1 MRCEGDKRSPL
12 GHEAHEALS
21 ASPRGTGPVLRRT
34 GQVRLTSTLLVSV
47 AIASGVS
54 ACGTGSA
61 ASPTFE
67 PVMSDDDSGS
77 SDPPV
82 LQDASAGAIAAAF
95 VHCGSSP
102 PPATGSIPADVAAIL
117 TSRCQTCH
125 QMPPVNGAPFPLLTY
140 NDVHQLFAGTIP
152 IYQEMYIL
160 TQPDGQEPHMP
171 YGSAPQLT
179 GDQLATLGNWLL
191 ACAPPGD

>member
-1 MRCEGDKRSPL
+1 MRCEGDPRSLL
-12 GHEAHEALS
+12 GHEGLDALS
-21 ASPRGTGPVLRRT
+21 ASRPGTGAVLRRT
-34 GQVRLTSTLLVSV
+34 GQVRLTYVLLLSAAV
-47 AIASGVS
+47 ASAVS

-67 PVMSDDDSGS
+67 PVSDDDSGS
-77 SDPPV
+77 SGSTL
-82 LQDASAGAIAAAF
+82 LQDASAGAVAAAF
-95 VHCGSSP
+95 VQCGSSP
-102 PPATGSIPADVAAIL
+102 PPATGNIPADVAAIL

-140 NDVHQLFAGTIP
+140 DNVHQLFGGTIP

-160 TQPDGQEPHMP
+160 TRPDGQPHMP

-179 GDQLATLGNWLL
+179 ADQLATLGNWLL

>member
-1 MRCEGDKRSPL
+1 M
-12 GHEAHEALS
+12 
-21 ASPRGTGPVLRRT
+21 
-34 GQVRLTSTLLVSV
+34 RLTSLLLVSA

-82 LQDASAGAIAAAF
+82 LQDASAGAVAAAF
-95 VHCGSSP
+95 TRCGSNP
-102 PPATGSIPADVAAIL
+102 PPTTGTIPTDVAAIL
-117 TSRCQTCH
+117 TSRCQPCH
-125 QMPPVNGAPFPLLTY
+125 QMPPKSGAPFPLLTY
-140 NDVHQLFAGTIP
+140 SDVHQLFAGTIP
-152 IYQEMYIL
+152 IYQGDLYIL

-171 YGSAPQLT
+171 YKNAPQLT
-179 GDQLATLGNWLL
+179 ADQLATLGNWLL